1 MFCKGIKRIA
11 LGAVGVD
18 DLDVFCC
25 QKIFELEIGLNE
37 FEGILGIQIW
47 FCDHLQTEVSQFFF
61 IVATGAGEDDDTVPV
76 VLEQLCNHCR
86 IGGFG
91 VPPMNV
97 AANQDIHFELK

>member
-1 MFCKGIKRIA
+1 M
-11 LGAVGVD
+11 GVD
-18 DLDVFCC
+18 ALEVFCC
-25 QKIFELEIGLNE
+25 QKIFGLELGCNE
-37 FEGILGIQIW
+37 FEGILGMQIW
-47 FCDHLQTEVSQFFF
+47 CWDHFQTEVSQFFF
-61 IVATGAGEDDDTVPV
+61 IVATGSGEDDDTVPV

>member
-1 MFCKGIKRIA
+1 M
-11 LGAVGVD
+11 GVD

-25 QKIFELEIGLNE
+25 QQIFELEIGLNE
-37 FEGILGIQIW
+37 FERILGIQIW

-61 IVATGAGEDDDTVPV
+61 IVATGSGEDDDTVPV